1 MNNQERPERQQKQ
14 PNASSVTSTVGK
26 VFRDFANPAL
36 EGRRLFSEVL
46 GTFLL
51 VLVAAGGGVVNAV
64 GHGAISLSARVT
76 APGLMVLAVILF
88 MGAIS
93 GAHLNPAVSIAF
105 AARGDFPWRRVPF
118 YIIAQLVGA
127 TLACL
132 LLAALFGRVGMLGA
146 TEPGPG
152 ISDTQALIMEL
163 VLTAGLVSTILG
175 TSSKAQN
182 LGPISAF
189 GVGAYIIL
197 AGLWAAP
204 ISGASMNPARSFGPD
219 LVLLNF
225 SHFWV
230 YVVGPIAGGFLA
242 VGIAYV
248 LRGRGG
254 DVSAIEAAQGRLEQF
269 EQRMTSHST
278 DLPDGQE

>member
-1 MNNQERPERQQKQ
+1 MSNSDQHPTGQ
-14 PNASSVTSTVGK
+14 PPHPASNHVDGPLGTVREAIN
-26 VFRDFANPAL
+26 RDFANPAF
-36 EGRRLFSEVL
+36 ESRRLFSEVL

-51 VLVAAGGGVVNAV
+51 ELAGAGADTVNAFS
-64 GHGAISLSARVT
+64 HGAISLSARVT
-76 APGLMVLAVILF
+76 APGLTVLAVILF

-105 AARGDFPWRRVPF
+105 AARGDFPWVRVPG
-118 YIIAQLVGA
+118 YILAQLVGA

-132 LLAALFGRVGMLGA
+132 LLLALFGRVGMLGA

-152 ISDTQALIMEL
+152 MGDGQALIIEM
-163 VLTAGLVSTILG
+163 VLTTGLVSTILG
-175 TSSKAQN
+175 TASKAQN

-219 LVLLNF
+219 LVMLNF
-225 SHFWV
+225 SHLWV
-230 YVVGPIAGGFLA
+230 YLVGPIIGGLLA
-242 VGIAYV
+242 VGIARI
-248 LRGRGG
+248 LRGRG
-254 DVSAIEAAQGRLEQF
+254 DVGGRRAAQGTLADSADQ
-269 EQRMTSHST
+269 QST
-278 DLPDGQE
+278 AT

>member
-1 MNNQERPERQQKQ
+1 MSSQEVSSNQK
-14 PNASSVTSTVGK
+14 ASSVLTPLTSLEFTRRN
-26 VFRDFANPAL
+26 FDNPAL
-36 EGRRLFSEVL
+36 EWRRLFSEIL

-51 VLVAAGGGVVNAV
+51 VIVAAGGGSINAV
-64 GHGAISLSARVT
+64 SNGQISRSAAVT
-76 APGLMVLAVILF
+76 APGLMVLAIILF

-105 AARGDFPWRRVPF
+105 AARGDFPWLRVPG

-132 LLAALFGRVGMLGA
+132 LLKALFGNAGMLGA
-146 TEPGPG
+146 TEPGSG
-152 ISDTQALIMEL
+152 SNVWQAVIMEF

-197 AGLWAAP
+197 AGLWASP

-219 LVLLNF
+219 LVLWNF
-225 SHFWV
+225 SNYWI
-230 YVVGPIAGGFLA
+230 YIVGPIAGALLA
-242 VGIAYV
+242 VGIAYI
-248 LRGRGG
+248 LRGRGTG
-254 DVSAIEAAQGRLEQF
+254 ILAAQGRLE
-269 EQRMTSHST
+269 EIVAEHSERPDKSAETS
-278 DLPDGQE
+278 

>member
-1 MNNQERPERQQKQ
+1 MRDQEVSHDHQAFSLLRALATGFEFDRK
-14 PNASSVTSTVGK
+14 N
-26 VFRDFANPAL
+26 FDNPAL
-36 EGRRLFSEVL
+36 EWRRLFAEVL

-51 VLVAAGGGVVNAV
+51 VLVAAGAGTVNAV
-64 GHGAISLSARVT
+64 SHGQISRSAAVT

-105 AARGDFPWRRVPF
+105 AARGDFPWRRVPG

-127 TLACL
+127 TLASL
-132 LLAALFGRVGMLGA
+132 FLWALFGTVGRLGA

-152 ISDTQALIMEL
+152 ISDWQALLLEG

-175 TSSKAQN
+175 TASRAQN
-182 LGPISAF
+182 LGPSSAF

-197 AGLWAAP
+197 AGLWSSP

-219 LVLLNF
+219 LMLLDF
-225 SHFWV
+225 SHYWV
-230 YVVGPIAGGFLA
+230 YVVGPLAGGLLA
-242 VGIAYV
+242 VGMAYL
-248 LRGRGG
+248 LRGRGTG
-254 DVSAIEAAQGRLEQF
+254 RVAAEGRLE
-269 EQRMTSHST
+269 EILAENTPAAHGNTES
-278 DLPDGQE
+278 G

>member
-1 MNNQERPERQQKQ
+1 MNNSQQHRDGEPPHPGVNQ
-14 PNASSVTSTVGK
+14 VAGPLGSVLEAIH
-26 VFRDFANPAL
+26 RDFANPAF
-36 EGRRLFSEVL
+36 ESRRLFSEVL

-51 VLVAAGGGVVNAV
+51 VLAGAGAGTINAV
-64 GHGAISLSARVT
+64 SHGAISLSARVT
-76 APGLMVLAVILF
+76 APGLTVLAVILF

-105 AARGDFPWRRVPF
+105 AARGDFPWVRVPG
-118 YIIAQLVGA
+118 YILAQLVGA

-146 TEPGPG
+146 TEPGLG
-152 ISDTQALIMEL
+152 ISDVQALIIEM
-163 VLTAGLVSTILG
+163 VLTTGLVSTILG
-175 TSSKAQN
+175 TASKAQN

-219 LVLLNF
+219 LVLLDF
-225 SHFWV
+225 SHFWI
-230 YVVGPIAGGFLA
+230 YLVGPILGGLVA
-242 VGIAYV
+242 VGIAQI

-254 DVSAIEAAQGRLEQF
+254 D
-269 EQRMTSHST
+269 T
-278 DLPDGQE
+278 